1 MRLLRNRVQL
11 IGYVGTILS
20 KEDSIQHQKI
30 IRFSLVTT
38 EKYRNKK
45 GEVVKESSSN
55 FIVAKGKIAE
65 FAEKNLKIGTQLIV
79 EGKLAYRKMEETKT
93 YAARIEISDLII
105 LKQMSE

>member
-11 IGYVGTILS
+11 IGYVGKILS
-20 KEDSIQHQKI
+20 KEDSIQHQKVV
-30 IRFSLVTT
+30 RFSLVTT
-38 EKYRNKK
+38 EKYKNKN
-45 GEVVKESSSN
+45 GEVVKESSSHYM
-55 FIVAKGKIAE
+55 VAKGKVAE

-79 EGKLAYRKMEETKT
+79 EGKLAYRKMEETKI